1 MCAEKILIIA
11 GDPELCDEAADF
23 FWEEGFAV
31 ETALDTEG
39 GLKRMDGNEFD
50 IVLLDQKMA
59 GRGGMETERRIKAL
73 APGTRVFV
81 ADAGASC
88 QKFAADIASLRT
100 GTASGKPAKTGG
112 GL

>member
-31 ETALDTEG
+31 ETASDTEG

-59 GRGGMETERRIKAL
+59 GRGGIETERRIKAI

-81 ADAGASC
+81 AGAGTSY
-88 QKFAADIASLRT
+88 QRFAADIVSPRM
-100 GTASGKPAKTGG
+100 GTASGEPTKMGG